1 MELPDGTKVPSKGI
15 SPNHSFKAFPL
26 IRSVATMEKI
36 AEDEEVELDNNL
48 EFERKRKILI
58 VEDDPSQARRERRD
72 RRMSERRLS
81 RNMTTTVLQ
90 PVSQDTLLFSSPL
103 PAGTKL
109 MLLLNI

>member
-36 AEDEEVELDNNL
+36 AEDDEVEVNVENNI
-48 EFERKRKILI
+48 EFERRRKILI
-58 VEDDPSQARRERRD
+58 VEDNDPSQARRERRD

-81 RNMTTTVLQ
+81 RNMTTTYLQ
-90 PVSQDTLLFSSPL
+90 PGKYWPVIGQY
-103 PAGTKL
+103 
-109 MLLLNI
+109 